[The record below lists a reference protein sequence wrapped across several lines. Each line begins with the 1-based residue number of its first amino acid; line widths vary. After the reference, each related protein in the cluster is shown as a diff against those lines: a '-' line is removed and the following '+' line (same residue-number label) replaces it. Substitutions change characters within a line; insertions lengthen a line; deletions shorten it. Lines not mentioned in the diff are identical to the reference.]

1 MDRHASA
8 PEKLRAATRCATRPR
23 RGTPGVR
30 IRNSRGPRA
39 RSVEQRG
46 TGIDSTRLG
55 ADMMSIRAAALVG
68 VLQHELA
75 WLGRFHVAITL
86 GADER
91 SVTLADDDGQWLSR
105 ACLINLC

>member
-23 RGTPGVR
+23 SARLRANPELRGL
-30 IRNSRGPRA
+30 RA

-55 ADMMSIRAAALVG
+55 ADMMSIRAAALAG

-75 WLGRFHVAITL
+75 RLGRFHVAITL